1 MFLVGHIANDHRWS
15 ARGKQ
20 CRKCNGT
27 EHFGAVCKTKRK
39 QNSGPGRGA
48 GGMHRPDSRRWS
60 GGHYH
65 NRQVEVEDKESDD

>member
-1 MFLVGHIANDHRWS
+1 MFVTQTLLKVTSEQALTLQSKN
-15 ARGKQ
+15 
-20 CRKCNGT
+20 
-27 EHFGAVCKTKRK
+27 CKTKRK

-60 GGHYH
+60 DGHHH